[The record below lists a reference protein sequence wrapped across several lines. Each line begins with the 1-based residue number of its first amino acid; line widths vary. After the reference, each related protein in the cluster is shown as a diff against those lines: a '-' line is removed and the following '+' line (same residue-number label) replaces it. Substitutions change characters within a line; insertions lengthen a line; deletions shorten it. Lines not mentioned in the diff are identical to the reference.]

1 MVDVIDVI
9 LIYIYLIYIVG
20 NDVTLVGWG
29 IQVYVLL
36 EVVKIVQEKLGV
48 FCEVIDFWII
58 FFWDFDIICKVG

>member
-20 NDVTLVGWG
+20 NDVMLVGWG

-48 FCEVIDFWII
+48 FCEVIDFRII

>member
-1 MVDVIDVI
+1 MVDVIEVI

-20 NDVTLVGWG
+20 NDVMLVGWG